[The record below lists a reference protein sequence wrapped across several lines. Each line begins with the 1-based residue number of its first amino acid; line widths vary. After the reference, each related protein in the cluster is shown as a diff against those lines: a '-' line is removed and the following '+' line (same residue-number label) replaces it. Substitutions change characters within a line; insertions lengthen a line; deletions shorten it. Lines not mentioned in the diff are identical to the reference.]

1 MELRRFGAIVFR
13 TLGVML
19 LCMGTAYA
27 APATAGGPCSL
38 LTTQQVSAVLG
49 ASFGKPIPAGAKVC
63 EWIATGPSGPNGTK
77 KVELVLVPAN
87 DVRHSNH
94 ADAASHNQDP
104 DEHRRCCELRDDANG
119 RHAVRAKGQCLLHP
133 AGARGSPYQPAGDG
147 GYARAGD
154 CWRPLSLCAVQALE
168 FPD

>member
-13 TLGVML
+13 APIVFRALGVML
-19 LCMGTAYA
+19 LCTGTAYA

-63 EWIATGPSGPNGTK
+63 EWIATGASGPNGTK

-87 DVRHSNH
+87 TFATRLTPMPPPITRTPMSIG
-94 ADAASHNQDP
+94 DAANYETTPMGGTLSVQKGNVYFMLQVRGVPLINQ
-104 DEHRRCCELRDDANG
+104 
-119 RHAVRAKGQCLLHP
+119 
-133 AGARGSPYQPAGDG
+133 
-147 GYARAGD
+147 
-154 CWRPLSLCAVQALE
+154 QAMEVTLAQE
-168 FPD
+168 IVGVL